1 MRGRALLVVSLILVA
16 LNLRPALSSVAPVLP
31 EIMRDTGLSAAGA
44 GLLTTAPVLC
54 LGLFGP
60 LAPVIGRWMRS
71 ERVVFLFLAVL
82 AVGLLVRGLGTIAAL
97 LIGSGLIGIAIGIV
111 NVLLP
116 VLIKKDFSGSPALMT
131 GVYTMA
137 LSTGAALASGLTVPL
152 SKLMDGS
159 WSSALA
165 VWVVPVLVAMVVW
178 MPRLTGTSE
187 ASLGS
192 RVALRGIWT
201 NALAW
206 QVTLFMGL
214 QSALAYCVFGW
225 LAPILRDR
233 GMSDVSAGALVSVSI
248 IAQVVAA
255 LVTPVLAT
263 RGRDQRPAV
272 VICMMLNMA
281 GLLGCVL
288 GSAVGSA
295 ALGRDPRPRS
305 GRVLRAGTDPDRL
318 ALGRCTDRRPALEHG
333 PRRRLLPGGGRAAAR
348 RRATQL
354 DRQLVRAR
362 RPVPDHRHG
371 RPGRRSRRRA
381 NAPCHLGCATPD
393 PRRPDLACRTD
404 QADAG
409 QDGHRHDARDQR
421 RARCRRRRGR
431 RWRPSRWRTRPPRR
445 WRCATRSGGGGSGCA
460 WPGCGTRAGWRWP
473 RRWRRGCRRPRPGRR
488 TARRTASATTKGA
501 KTRAMAPMTASIF
514 ARRT

>member
-60 LAPVIGRWMRS
+60 LAPVVGRWMRS

-82 AVGLLVRGLGTIAAL
+82 AVGLLLRGFGTVAAL
-97 LIGSGLIGIAIGIV
+97 LIGSGLVGIGIGIV

-116 VLIKKDFSGSPALMT
+116 VLIKRDFSGSAALMT

-159 WSSALA
+159 WSLALVA
-165 VWVVPVLVAMVVW
+165 WVIPVLGAMIVW
-178 MPRLTGTSE
+178 TPRLAGAAE

-192 RVALRGIWT
+192 RVELRGIWT

-233 GMSDVSAGALVSVSI
+233 GMNDVGAGALVSVSI

-255 LVTPVLAT
+255 LITPVLAT

-272 VICMMLNMA
+272 VICMVLNMA

-288 GSAVGSA
+288 GPLSGALLWAVILGLGQGASFALALTLIVLRSADARTAGQLSSMAQGVGYCLAAAGPLLVGVLHSWTGSWS
-295 ALGRDPRPRS
+295 ALGGLFLTIGIGALLAGLGAGRS
-305 GRVLRAGTDPDRL
+305 LHVSL
-318 ALGRCTDRRPALEHG
+318 ATGDRRQ
-333 PRRRLLPGGGRAAAR
+333 RAA
-348 RRATQL
+348 
-354 DRQLVRAR
+354 
-362 RPVPDHRHG
+362 P
-371 RPGRRSRRRA
+371 
-381 NAPCHLGCATPD
+381 
-393 PRRPDLACRTD
+393 
-404 QADAG
+404 
-409 QDGHRHDARDQR
+409 
-421 RARCRRRRGR
+421 
-431 RWRPSRWRTRPPRR
+431 
-445 WRCATRSGGGGSGCA
+445 
-460 WPGCGTRAGWRWP
+460 
-473 RRWRRGCRRPRPGRR
+473 
-488 TARRTASATTKGA
+488 
-501 KTRAMAPMTASIF
+501 
-514 ARRT
+514 

>member
-16 LNLRPALSSVAPVLP
+16 FNLRPALSSVAPVLP

-60 LAPVIGRWMRS
+60 FAPVIVRWMRS

-97 LIGSGLIGIAIGIV
+97 LIGSGLIGIGIGIV

-116 VLIKKDFSGSPALMT
+116 VLIKKDFSGSAALMT
-131 GVYTMA
+131 GVYTMS

-165 VWVVPVLVAMVVW
+165 VWAVPVLLAMVVW
-178 MPRLTGTSE
+178 MPRLTGAPE

-248 IAQVVAA
+248 IGQVVAA

-288 GSAVGSA
+288 APLSGALLWAVILGLGQGASF
-295 ALGRDPRPRS
+295 ALALTLI
-305 GRVLRAGTDPDRL
+305 VLRSADARTAGQL
-318 ALGRCTDRRPALEHG
+318 SSMAQGVGYCL
-333 PRRRLLPGGGRAAAR
+333 AAAGP
-348 RRATQL
+348 L
-354 DRQLVRAR
+354 LVGVLHSWTGSWSALAGLFL
-362 RPVPDHRHG
+362 VIGMGALVAGLGAG
-371 RPGRRSRRRA
+371 RTL
-381 NAPCHLGCATPD
+381 HVT
-393 PRRPDLACRTD
+393 LAM
-404 QADAG
+404 
-409 QDGHRHDARDQR
+409 RD
-421 RARCRRRRGR
+421 
-431 RWRPSRWRTRPPRR
+431 S
-445 WRCATRSGGGGSGCA
+445 
-460 WPGCGTRAGWRWP
+460 
-473 RRWRRGCRRPRPGRR
+473 
-488 TARRTASATTKGA
+488 
-501 KTRAMAPMTASIF
+501 
-514 ARRT
+514 

>member
-60 LAPVIGRWMRS
+60 LAPVVGRWMRS

-82 AVGLLVRGLGTIAAL
+82 ALGLLLRGFGTVAAL
-97 LIGSGLIGIAIGIV
+97 LIGSGLVGIGIGIV

-116 VLIKKDFSGSPALMT
+116 VLIKRDFSGSAALMT

-159 WSSALA
+159 WSLALVA
-165 VWVVPVLVAMVVW
+165 WVIPVLGAMIVW
-178 MPRLTGTSE
+178 TPRLAGAAE

-192 RVALRGIWT
+192 RVELRGIWT

-233 GMSDVSAGALVSVSI
+233 GMNDVGAGALVSVSI

-255 LVTPVLAT
+255 LITPVLAT

-272 VICMMLNMA
+272 VICMVLNMA

-288 GSAVGSA
+288 GPLSGALFWAVILGLGQGASFALALTLIVLRSADARTAGQLSSMAQGVGYCLAAAGPLLVGVLHSWTGSWS
-295 ALGRDPRPRS
+295 ALGGLFLTIGIGALLAGLGAGRS
-305 GRVLRAGTDPDRL
+305 LHVSL
-318 ALGRCTDRRPALEHG
+318 ATGDRRQ
-333 PRRRLLPGGGRAAAR
+333 RAA
-348 RRATQL
+348 
-354 DRQLVRAR
+354 
-362 RPVPDHRHG
+362 P
-371 RPGRRSRRRA
+371 
-381 NAPCHLGCATPD
+381 
-393 PRRPDLACRTD
+393 
-404 QADAG
+404 
-409 QDGHRHDARDQR
+409 
-421 RARCRRRRGR
+421 
-431 RWRPSRWRTRPPRR
+431 
-445 WRCATRSGGGGSGCA
+445 
-460 WPGCGTRAGWRWP
+460 
-473 RRWRRGCRRPRPGRR
+473 
-488 TARRTASATTKGA
+488 
-501 KTRAMAPMTASIF
+501 
-514 ARRT
+514 

>member
-31 EIMRDTGLSAAGA
+31 EIMRDTGLSPAGA

-60 LAPVIGRWMRS
+60 LAPIIGRWMRS
-71 ERVVFLFLAVL
+71 DRIVFLFLAVL
-82 AVGLLVRGLGTIAAL
+82 AVGLLVRGVGTIAAL

-116 VLIKKDFSGSPALMT
+116 VLIKKDFSGAPALMT

-152 SKLMDGS
+152 SRLMDGS
-159 WSSALA
+159 WPLALA
-165 VWVVPVLVAMVVW
+165 AWVVPVLGAMVAWV
-178 MPRLTGTSE
+178 PRLQSASE
-187 ASLGS
+187 AGLGP

-255 LVTPVLAT
+255 LLTPVLAT

-272 VICMMLNMA
+272 VICMVLNMA

-288 GSAVGSA
+288 GPLSA
-295 ALGRDPRPRS
+295 ALLWALILGLGQGAS
-305 GRVLRAGTDPDRL
+305 FALALTLIVLRSADARTAGQLSSMAQGVGYCLAATGPL
-318 ALGRCTDRRPALEHG
+318 LVGVLHSWTGNWSALGGLFLTIGVGALLAG
-333 PRRRLLPGGGRAAAR
+333 LGAGRNLHVSLAAA
-348 RRATQL
+348 T
-354 DRQLVRAR
+354 
-362 RPVPDHRHG
+362 G
-371 RPGRRSRRRA
+371 RPG
-381 NAPCHLGCATPD
+381 
-393 PRRPDLACRTD
+393 
-404 QADAG
+404 
-409 QDGHRHDARDQR
+409 
-421 RARCRRRRGR
+421 
-431 RWRPSRWRTRPPRR
+431 
-445 WRCATRSGGGGSGCA
+445 
-460 WPGCGTRAGWRWP
+460 
-473 RRWRRGCRRPRPGRR
+473 
-488 TARRTASATTKGA
+488 
-501 KTRAMAPMTASIF
+501 
-514 ARRT
+514 

>member
-16 LNLRPALSSVAPVLP
+16 FNLRPALSSVAPVLP

-60 LAPVIGRWMRS
+60 LAPVVGRWMRS

-82 AVGLLVRGLGTIAAL
+82 AVGLVVRGFGTIATL
-97 LIGSGLIGIAIGIV
+97 LIGSGLIGVAIGIV

-116 VLIKKDFSGSPALMT
+116 VLIKKDFSGSAALMT
-131 GVYTMA
+131 GVYTMS

-165 VWVVPVLVAMVVW
+165 VWAVPVLLAMVVW
-178 MPRLTGTSE
+178 MPRLTGAAE

-248 IAQVVAA
+248 IGQVVAA

-288 GSAVGSA
+288 APLSGALVWAVILGLGQGASF
-295 ALGRDPRPRS
+295 ALALTLI
-305 GRVLRAGTDPDRL
+305 VLRSADARTAGQL
-318 ALGRCTDRRPALEHG
+318 SSMAQGVGYCL
-333 PRRRLLPGGGRAAAR
+333 AAAGP
-348 RRATQL
+348 L
-354 DRQLVRAR
+354 LVGVLHSWTGNWSALA
-362 RPVPDHRHG
+362 VLFLAIGMGALVAGLGAG
-371 RPGRRSRRRA
+371 RTL
-381 NAPCHLGCATPD
+381 HVTL
-393 PRRPDLACRTD
+393 
-404 QADAG
+404 
-409 QDGHRHDARDQR
+409 
-421 RARCRRRRGR
+421 
-431 RWRPSRWRTRPPRR
+431 
-445 WRCATRSGGGGSGCA
+445 ATRDS
-460 WPGCGTRAGWRWP
+460 
-473 RRWRRGCRRPRPGRR
+473 
-488 TARRTASATTKGA
+488 
-501 KTRAMAPMTASIF
+501 
-514 ARRT
+514 

>member
-1 MRGRALLVVSLILVA
+1 MRGRALLVASLILVA

-60 LAPVIGRWMRS
+60 LAPVISRWVRS

-82 AVGLLVRGLGTIAAL
+82 AVGLLVRGFGTIPAL
-97 LIGSGLIGIAIGIV
+97 LIGSGLVGIGIGIV

-116 VLIKKDFSGSPALMT
+116 VLIKKDFAGSPALMT

-152 SKLMDGS
+152 SRLMEGS

-165 VWVVPVLVAMVVW
+165 AWVVPVLVAMVVW
-178 MPRLTGTSE
+178 ISHLKDTSE

-192 RVALRGIWT
+192 RVDLRGIWT

-214 QSALAYCVFGW
+214 QSALAYAVFGW

-233 GMSDVSAGALVSVSI
+233 GMADISAGALVSVSI

-255 LVTPVLAT
+255 LLTPVLAT

-272 VICMMLNMA
+272 VICMVLNMA

-288 GSAVGSA
+288 GPLSA
-295 ALGRDPRPRS
+295 ALLWALILGLGQGAS
-305 GRVLRAGTDPDRL
+305 FALALTLIVLRSADARTAGQLSSMAQGVGYCLAAAGPLLVGVLHSWTGSWS
-318 ALGRCTDRRPALEHG
+318 ALGGLFLTIGAGALLAG
-333 PRRRLLPGGGRAAAR
+333 LGAGRNLHVNLASM
-348 RRATQL
+348 T
-354 DRQLVRAR
+354 
-362 RPVPDHRHG
+362 
-371 RPGRRSRRRA
+371 GRR
-381 NAPCHLGCATPD
+381 G
-393 PRRPDLACRTD
+393 
-404 QADAG
+404 
-409 QDGHRHDARDQR
+409 
-421 RARCRRRRGR
+421 
-431 RWRPSRWRTRPPRR
+431 
-445 WRCATRSGGGGSGCA
+445 
-460 WPGCGTRAGWRWP
+460 
-473 RRWRRGCRRPRPGRR
+473 
-488 TARRTASATTKGA
+488 
-501 KTRAMAPMTASIF
+501 
-514 ARRT
+514 

>member
-1 MRGRALLVVSLILVA
+1 MRGRALLVVSLIMVA

-60 LAPVIGRWMRS
+60 LAPVISRWMRS

-82 AVGLLVRGLGTIAAL
+82 AVGLLVRGVGTVAAL

-152 SKLMDGS
+152 SKWMDGS
-159 WSSALA
+159 WPLALA
-165 VWVVPVLVAMVVW
+165 AWVVPVLGAMAVW
-178 MPRLTGTSE
+178 MPRLKGASE
-187 ASLGS
+187 ASLGP
-192 RVALRGIWT
+192 RVDLRGIWT

-214 QSALAYCVFGW
+214 QSALAYAVFGW

-233 GMSDVSAGALVSVSI
+233 GMNDISAGALVSVSI

-272 VICMMLNMA
+272 VICMVLNMA

-288 GSAVGSA
+288 GPLSA
-295 ALGRDPRPRS
+295 ALLWAVILGLGQGAS
-305 GRVLRAGTDPDRL
+305 FALALTLIVLRSADARTAGQLSSMAQGVGYCLAATGPL
-318 ALGRCTDRRPALEHG
+318 LVGVLHGWTGSWSALGILFLAIGSGALLAG
-333 PRRRLLPGGGRAAAR
+333 LGAGRN
-348 RRATQL
+348 L
-354 DRQLVRAR
+354 HV
-362 RPVPDHRHG
+362 
-371 RPGRRSRRRA
+371 
-381 NAPCHLGCATPD
+381 
-393 PRRPDLACRTD
+393 DLAPAVR
-404 QADAG
+404 
-409 QDGHRHDARDQR
+409 RDL
-421 RARCRRRRGR
+421 
-431 RWRPSRWRTRPPRR
+431 
-445 WRCATRSGGGGSGCA
+445 
-460 WPGCGTRAGWRWP
+460 
-473 RRWRRGCRRPRPGRR
+473 
-488 TARRTASATTKGA
+488 
-501 KTRAMAPMTASIF
+501 
-514 ARRT
+514 

>member
-16 LNLRPALSSVAPVLP
+16 FNLRPALSSVAPVLP

-60 LAPVIGRWMRS
+60 FAPVIGRWIRS

-137 LSTGAALASGLTVPL
+137 LSAGAALASGLTVPL

-165 VWVVPVLVAMVVW
+165 VWAVPVVLSMVVW
-178 MPRLTGTSE
+178 MPRLTGATE

-248 IAQVVAA
+248 IGQVVAA

-288 GSAVGSA
+288 APLSGALLWAVILGLGQGASF
-295 ALGRDPRPRS
+295 ALALTLI
-305 GRVLRAGTDPDRL
+305 VLRSADARTAGQL
-318 ALGRCTDRRPALEHG
+318 SSMAQGVGYCL
-333 PRRRLLPGGGRAAAR
+333 AAAGP
-348 RRATQL
+348 L
-354 DRQLVRAR
+354 LVGVLHSWTGSWSALAGLFL
-362 RPVPDHRHG
+362 VIGMGALVAGLGAG
-371 RPGRRSRRRA
+371 RTL
-381 NAPCHLGCATPD
+381 HVT
-393 PRRPDLACRTD
+393 LAM
-404 QADAG
+404 
-409 QDGHRHDARDQR
+409 RD
-421 RARCRRRRGR
+421 
-431 RWRPSRWRTRPPRR
+431 S
-445 WRCATRSGGGGSGCA
+445 
-460 WPGCGTRAGWRWP
+460 
-473 RRWRRGCRRPRPGRR
+473 
-488 TARRTASATTKGA
+488 
-501 KTRAMAPMTASIF
+501 
-514 ARRT
+514 

>member
-60 LAPVIGRWMRS
+60 LAPVVGRWMRS

-82 AVGLLVRGLGTIAAL
+82 ALGLLLRGFGTVAAL
-97 LIGSGLIGIAIGIV
+97 LIGSGLVGIGIGIV

-116 VLIKKDFSGSPALMT
+116 VLIKRDFSGSAALMT

-159 WSSALA
+159 WSLALVA
-165 VWVVPVLVAMVVW
+165 WVIPVLGAMIVW
-178 MPRLTGTSE
+178 TPRLAGAAE

-192 RVALRGIWT
+192 RVELRGIWT

-233 GMSDVSAGALVSVSI
+233 GMNDVGAGALVSVSI

-255 LVTPVLAT
+255 LITPVLAT

-272 VICMMLNMA
+272 VICMVLNMA

-288 GSAVGSA
+288 GPLSGALLWAVILGLGQGASFALALTLIVLRSADARTAGQLSSMAQGVGYCLAAAGPLLVGVLHSWTGSWS
-295 ALGRDPRPRS
+295 ALGGLFLTIGIGALLAGLGAGRS
-305 GRVLRAGTDPDRL
+305 LHVSL
-318 ALGRCTDRRPALEHG
+318 ATGDRRQ
-333 PRRRLLPGGGRAAAR
+333 RAA
-348 RRATQL
+348 
-354 DRQLVRAR
+354 
-362 RPVPDHRHG
+362 P
-371 RPGRRSRRRA
+371 
-381 NAPCHLGCATPD
+381 
-393 PRRPDLACRTD
+393 
-404 QADAG
+404 
-409 QDGHRHDARDQR
+409 
-421 RARCRRRRGR
+421 
-431 RWRPSRWRTRPPRR
+431 
-445 WRCATRSGGGGSGCA
+445 
-460 WPGCGTRAGWRWP
+460 
-473 RRWRRGCRRPRPGRR
+473 
-488 TARRTASATTKGA
+488 
-501 KTRAMAPMTASIF
+501 
-514 ARRT
+514 

>member
-16 LNLRPALSSVAPVLP
+16 FNLRPALSSVAPVLP

-60 LAPVIGRWMRS
+60 FAPVIVRWMRS

-97 LIGSGLIGIAIGIV
+97 LIGSGLIGIGIGIV

-116 VLIKKDFSGSPALMT
+116 VLIKKDFSGSAALMT
-131 GVYTMA
+131 GVYTMS

-165 VWVVPVLVAMVVW
+165 VWAVPVLLAMVVW
-178 MPRLTGTSE
+178 MPRLTGATE

-248 IAQVVAA
+248 IGQVVAA

-288 GSAVGSA
+288 APLSGALLWAVILGLGQGASF
-295 ALGRDPRPRS
+295 ALALTLI
-305 GRVLRAGTDPDRL
+305 VLRSADARTAGQL
-318 ALGRCTDRRPALEHG
+318 SSMAHG
-333 PRRRLLPGGGRAAAR
+333 VGYCLAAAGP
-348 RRATQL
+348 L
-354 DRQLVRAR
+354 LVGVLHSWTGSWSALAGLFL
-362 RPVPDHRHG
+362 VIGMGALVAGLGAG
-371 RPGRRSRRRA
+371 RTL
-381 NAPCHLGCATPD
+381 HVT
-393 PRRPDLACRTD
+393 LAM
-404 QADAG
+404 
-409 QDGHRHDARDQR
+409 RD
-421 RARCRRRRGR
+421 
-431 RWRPSRWRTRPPRR
+431 S
-445 WRCATRSGGGGSGCA
+445 
-460 WPGCGTRAGWRWP
+460 
-473 RRWRRGCRRPRPGRR
+473 
-488 TARRTASATTKGA
+488 
-501 KTRAMAPMTASIF
+501 
-514 ARRT
+514 

>member
-16 LNLRPALSSVAPVLP
+16 FNLRPALSSVAPVLP

-60 LAPVIGRWMRS
+60 FAPVIVRWMRS

-97 LIGSGLIGIAIGIV
+97 LIGSGLIGIGIGIV

-116 VLIKKDFSGSPALMT
+116 VLIKKDFSGSAALMT
-131 GVYTMA
+131 GVYTMS

-165 VWVVPVLVAMVVW
+165 VWAVPVLLAMVVW
-178 MPRLTGTSE
+178 MPRLTGATE

-248 IAQVVAA
+248 IGQVVAA

-288 GSAVGSA
+288 APLSGALLWAVILGLGQGASF
-295 ALGRDPRPRS
+295 ALALTLI
-305 GRVLRAGTDPDRL
+305 VLRSRDSHAGHL
-318 ALGRCTDRRPALEHG
+318 SSMAQGVGYCL
-333 PRRRLLPGGGRAAAR
+333 AAAGP
-348 RRATQL
+348 L
-354 DRQLVRAR
+354 LVGVLHSWTGSWSALAGLFL
-362 RPVPDHRHG
+362 VIGMGALVAGLGAG
-371 RPGRRSRRRA
+371 RTL
-381 NAPCHLGCATPD
+381 HVT
-393 PRRPDLACRTD
+393 LAM
-404 QADAG
+404 
-409 QDGHRHDARDQR
+409 RD
-421 RARCRRRRGR
+421 
-431 RWRPSRWRTRPPRR
+431 S
-445 WRCATRSGGGGSGCA
+445 
-460 WPGCGTRAGWRWP
+460 
-473 RRWRRGCRRPRPGRR
+473 
-488 TARRTASATTKGA
+488 
-501 KTRAMAPMTASIF
+501 
-514 ARRT
+514 

>member
-1 MRGRALLVVSLILVA
+1 MRGRALLVVSLIMVA

-60 LAPVIGRWMRS
+60 LAPVISRWMRS

-82 AVGLLVRGLGTIAAL
+82 AVGLLVRGFGTVAAL

-152 SKLMDGS
+152 SKLMDSS
-159 WSSALA
+159 WPAALA
-165 VWVVPVLVAMVVW
+165 AWVVPVLGAMAVW
-178 MPRLTGTSE
+178 VPRLKGASE
-187 ASLGS
+187 ASLES
-192 RVALRGIWT
+192 RVGLRGIWT

-214 QSALAYCVFGW
+214 QSALAYAVFGW

-233 GMSDVSAGALVSVSI
+233 GMNDISAGALVSVSI

-272 VICMMLNMA
+272 VICMVLNMA

-288 GSAVGSA
+288 GPLSVALLWAVILGLGQGASF
-295 ALGRDPRPRS
+295 ALALTLI
-305 GRVLRAGTDPDRL
+305 VLR
-318 ALGRCTDRRPALEHG
+318 
-333 PRRRLLPGGGRAAAR
+333 
-348 RRATQL
+348 
-354 DRQLVRAR
+354 
-362 RPVPDHRHG
+362 
-371 RPGRRSRRRA
+371 S
-381 NAPCHLGCATPD
+381 
-393 PRRPDLACRTD
+393 
-404 QADAG
+404 ADA
-409 QDGHRHDARDQR
+409 
-421 RARCRRRRGR
+421 
-431 RWRPSRWRTRPPRR
+431 
-445 WRCATRSGGGGSGCA
+445 
-460 WPGCGTRAGWRWP
+460 
-473 RRWRRGCRRPRPGRR
+473 R
-488 TARRTASATTKGA
+488 TAGQLSS
-501 KTRAMAPMTASIF
+501 MAQGVG
-514 ARRT
+514 

>member
-1 MRGRALLVVSLILVA
+1 MRGRALLVVSLIMVA

-60 LAPVIGRWMRS
+60 LAPVISRWMRS

-82 AVGLLVRGLGTIAAL
+82 AVGLLVRGFGTVAAL

-152 SKLMDGS
+152 SKLMDSS
-159 WSSALA
+159 WPSALA
-165 VWVVPVLVAMVVW
+165 AWVVPVLGAMAVW
-178 MPRLTGTSE
+178 VPRLKGASE
-187 ASLGS
+187 AGLGP
-192 RVALRGIWT
+192 RVGLRGIWT

-214 QSALAYCVFGW
+214 QSALAYAVFGW

-233 GMSDVSAGALVSVSI
+233 GMNDISAGALVSVSI

-272 VICMMLNMA
+272 VICMVLNMA

-288 GSAVGSA
+288 GPLSA
-295 ALGRDPRPRS
+295 ALLWAVILGLGQGAS
-305 GRVLRAGTDPDRL
+305 FALALTLIVLRSADARTAGQLSSMAQGVGYCLAAAGPLLVGVLHSWTGSWS
-318 ALGRCTDRRPALEHG
+318 ALGGLFLTIGAGALLAG
-333 PRRRLLPGGGRAAAR
+333 LGAGRSLHVNL
-348 RRATQL
+348 AT
-354 DRQLVRAR
+354 
-362 RPVPDHRHG
+362 
-371 RPGRRSRRRA
+371 
-381 NAPCHLGCATPD
+381 
-393 PRRPDLACRTD
+393 
-404 QADAG
+404 
-409 QDGHRHDARDQR
+409 
-421 RARCRRRRGR
+421 
-431 RWRPSRWRTRPPRR
+431 
-445 WRCATRSGGGGSGCA
+445 
-460 WPGCGTRAGWRWP
+460 
-473 RRWRRGCRRPRPGRR
+473 
-488 TARRTASATTKGA
+488 K
-501 KTRAMAPMTASIF
+501 K
-514 ARRT
+514 

>member
-1 MRGRALLVVSLILVA
+1 MRGRALLVVSVILVA

-31 EIMRDTGLSAAGA
+31 EIMRDTGLSPAGA

-71 ERVVFLFLAVL
+71 ERIVFLFLAVL
-82 AVGLLVRGLGTIAAL
+82 AVGLLVRGFGTIAAL

-159 WSSALA
+159 WPLALA
-165 VWVVPVLVAMVVW
+165 AWVVPVLGAMVVW
-178 MPRLTGTSE
+178 VPRLTGATE
-187 ASLGS
+187 AGVGP

-263 RGRDQRPAV
+263 RGRDQRPAI
-272 VICMMLNMA
+272 VICMVLNMA

-288 GSAVGSA
+288 GPLSA
-295 ALGRDPRPRS
+295 ALLWASILGLGQGAS
-305 GRVLRAGTDPDRL
+305 FALALTLIVLRSADARTAGQLSSMAQGVGYCLAATGPL
-318 ALGRCTDRRPALEHG
+318 LVGVLHSWTGNWSALGGLFLTIGVGALLAG
-333 PRRRLLPGGGRAAAR
+333 LGAGRNLHVTLAAA
-348 RRATQL
+348 T
-354 DRQLVRAR
+354 
-362 RPVPDHRHG
+362 G
-371 RPGRRSRRRA
+371 RPG
-381 NAPCHLGCATPD
+381 
-393 PRRPDLACRTD
+393 
-404 QADAG
+404 
-409 QDGHRHDARDQR
+409 
-421 RARCRRRRGR
+421 
-431 RWRPSRWRTRPPRR
+431 
-445 WRCATRSGGGGSGCA
+445 
-460 WPGCGTRAGWRWP
+460 
-473 RRWRRGCRRPRPGRR
+473 
-488 TARRTASATTKGA
+488 
-501 KTRAMAPMTASIF
+501 
-514 ARRT
+514 

>member
-1 MRGRALLVVSLILVA
+1 
-16 LNLRPALSSVAPVLP
+16 
-31 EIMRDTGLSAAGA
+31 
-44 GLLTTAPVLC
+44 
-54 LGLFGP
+54 
-60 LAPVIGRWMRS
+60 MRS

-82 AVGLLVRGLGTIAAL
+82 AVGLLVRGFGTIATL

-116 VLIKKDFSGSPALMT
+116 VLIKKDFSGSTALMT

-165 VWVVPVLVAMVVW
+165 VWAVPVLLAMVVW
-178 MPRLTGTSE
+178 MPRLTGATE
-187 ASLGS
+187 ASLGP

-248 IAQVVAA
+248 IGQVVAA

-263 RGRDQRPAV
+263 RGGDQRPAV

-288 GSAVGSA
+288 APLSGALLWAVILGLGQGASF
-295 ALGRDPRPRS
+295 ALALTLI
-305 GRVLRAGTDPDRL
+305 VLRSADARTAGQL
-318 ALGRCTDRRPALEHG
+318 SSMAQGVGYCL
-333 PRRRLLPGGGRAAAR
+333 AAAGP
-348 RRATQL
+348 L
-354 DRQLVRAR
+354 LVGVLHSWTGSWSALAGLFLAIGMGAL
-362 RPVPDHRHG
+362 VAGLGAG
-371 RPGRRSRRRA
+371 RTL
-381 NAPCHLGCATPD
+381 HVTL
-393 PRRPDLACRTD
+393 
-404 QADAG
+404 
-409 QDGHRHDARDQR
+409 
-421 RARCRRRRGR
+421 
-431 RWRPSRWRTRPPRR
+431 
-445 WRCATRSGGGGSGCA
+445 ATRDS
-460 WPGCGTRAGWRWP
+460 
-473 RRWRRGCRRPRPGRR
+473 
-488 TARRTASATTKGA
+488 
-501 KTRAMAPMTASIF
+501 
-514 ARRT
+514 